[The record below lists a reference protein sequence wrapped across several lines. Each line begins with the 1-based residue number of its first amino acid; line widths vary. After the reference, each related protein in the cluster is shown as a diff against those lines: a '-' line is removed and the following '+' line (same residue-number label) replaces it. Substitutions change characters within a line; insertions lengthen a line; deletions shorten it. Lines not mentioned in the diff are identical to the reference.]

1 MKFLIVKTPWYMAAA
16 EYTDKG
22 YPTQNVAPIL
32 KKLVYQYKTLELVKA
47 FLDSKAP
54 TYEYEIRDIAP

>member
-1 MKFLIVKTPWYMAAA
+1 MAAA

-22 YPTQNVAPIL
+22 YPTQSVAPIL
-32 KKLVYQYKTLELVKA
+32 KRLVYKYKTLDAVKA

-54 TYEYEIRDIAP
+54 TYEYEIREIAP

>member
-1 MKFLIVKTPWYMAAA
+1 MAAA